1 MAYPQFLLPLL
12 MATSKYLA
20 YQIFLGYWRGL
31 NTIVKKAEDKDA
43 EEKNVSFRRVW
54 TIIWEFQL
62 RKRMT

>member
-1 MAYPQFLLPLL
+1 